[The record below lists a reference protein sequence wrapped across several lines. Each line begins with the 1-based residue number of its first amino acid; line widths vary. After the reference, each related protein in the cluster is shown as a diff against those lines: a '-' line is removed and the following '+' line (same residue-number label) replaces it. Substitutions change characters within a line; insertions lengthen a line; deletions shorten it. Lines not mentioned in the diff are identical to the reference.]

1 MREKRHWRRET
12 SLKNKIQNEIEN
24 ALLRKEMHDRVEN
37 QMVTF
42 LTELRDL
49 YFSKSEDPSE
59 QSMLESLVN
68 MWVFSARLLAISMVF
83 GKEKKESCFKISKS
97 EFQEYFSCLLYTS
110 PSPRD

>member
-83 GKEKKESCFKISKS
+83 GKEKKKAVLKFQNQNFKNIFHYLKR
-97 EFQEYFSCLLYTS
+97 Y
-110 PSPRD
+110 